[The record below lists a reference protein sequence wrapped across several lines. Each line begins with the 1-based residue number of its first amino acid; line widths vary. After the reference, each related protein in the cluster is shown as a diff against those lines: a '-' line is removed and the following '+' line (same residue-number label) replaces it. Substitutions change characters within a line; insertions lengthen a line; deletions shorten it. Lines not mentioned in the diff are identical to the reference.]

1 MIVTSKPVRAGG
13 RAVVWGLFATNR
25 QPVSQPFVDPPTAAA
40 FVIQR
45 IDVLTEGETHVET
58 GRSGHKAIRVQV
70 ENRSDEPAVFRMEL
84 ELGPNYARMS
94 RELALVV
101 EAGWRE
107 AYDRA
112 ITAGKPS

>member
-1 MIVTSKPVRAGG
+1 
-13 RAVVWGLFATNR
+13 
-25 QPVSQPFVDPPTAAA
+25 
-40 FVIQR
+40 
-45 IDVLTEGETHVET
+45 
-58 GRSGHKAIRVQV
+58 
-70 ENRSDEPAVFRMEL
+70 MEL